1 MSKITE
7 KFRSKKKQSQRI
19 TDANIEERR
28 EEVIAR
34 GKKFKYPFQYA
45 KHRLVIITVIIG
57 VVALATFSIF
67 GWLQLYKFQNMS
79 DIVYRF
85 TKVIP
90 MPVAEVDGAQV
101 RYSDYLMLYRS
112 SIQAIENQQGKLTD
126 SEEDTLVKNQYK
138 RQALDSAI
146 QYAYALK
153 LADELDIKI
162 TDEQVEEVAREHRTV
177 DGVERSDSAFQE
189 IIFHNFGLS
198 VNEYKRLLMLSLA
211 KKEVSERIDTNATD
225 LTKEVEKALA
235 TNNND
240 FAATAEEISNENVMV
255 EETGGMVD
263 SMNLDGGR
271 ATVAATLDKG
281 AVSDPFVSKNGDG
294 FYIVKL
300 IDKSDTQVN
309 YVSIFIRFTEF
320 DNRIK
325 AFAEDDKIHEYIK
338 VD

>member
-1 MSKITE
+1 MNKLTE
-7 KFRSKKKQSQRI
+7 KLRSKKKASQRI

-28 EEVIAR
+28 EEVISR

-57 VVALATFSIF
+57 VVALAAFSVI
-67 GWLQLYKFQNMS
+67 GWLQLYHFQNMS

-90 MPVAEVDGAQV
+90 MPVAEIDGTNV

-112 SIQAIENQQGKLTD
+112 SVQAIENQQGKLTD
-126 SEEDTLVKNQYK
+126 SEEDTLIKNQYK
-138 RQALDSAI
+138 RQALDNAI

-162 TDEQVEEVAREHRTV
+162 TDEQIDEVAREHRTV

-198 VNEYKRLLMLSLA
+198 VSEYRRLLMLSLT
-211 KKEVSERIDTNATD
+211 KKEVSERVDTNATNLSNKVKELIETKKSD
-225 LTKEVEKALA
+225 LSAIA
-235 TNNND
+235 G
-240 FAATAEEISNENVMV
+240 EISDENVMY
-255 EETGGMVD
+255 EETGDMVD
-263 SMNLDGGR
+263 IMNLDGGR
-271 ATVAATLDKG
+271 ATVAATLERG
-281 AVSDPFVSKNGDG
+281 EISEPFASKNGDG
-294 FYIVKL
+294 FYFVQLVSKT
-300 IDKSDTQVN
+300 DSQVS
-309 YVSIFIRFTEF
+309 YTSIFIKFTEF
-320 DNRIK
+320 DTRIK
-325 AFAEDDKIHEYIK
+325 NFSEEGKIKEYIK

>member
-1 MSKITE
+1 MNKLSE
-7 KFRSKKKQSQRI
+7 KLRSKKKASGRI

-57 VVALATFSIF
+57 VVALATFSVV
-67 GWLQLYKFQNMS
+67 GWLQLYQFQNMS

-90 MPVAEVDGAQV
+90 MPVAEIDGTHV

-112 SIQAIENQQGKLTD
+112 SVQAIENQQGKLTD
-126 SEEDTLVKNQYK
+126 SEEDTLIKNQYK
-138 RQALDSAI
+138 RQALDNAI

-162 TDEQVEEVAREHRTV
+162 TDEQIDEVAREHRTV

-198 VNEYKRLLMLSLA
+198 VSEYKRLLMLSLT
-211 KKEVSERIDTNATD
+211 KKEVSERVDTNATNLSNEVKELIASGDGD
-225 LTKEVEKALA
+225 LAVVA
-235 TNNND
+235 N
-240 FAATAEEISNENVMV
+240 EIDNENVMF

-263 SMNLDGGR
+263 VMNLDGGR
-271 ATVAATLDKG
+271 ATVASTLEKG
-281 AVSDPFVSKNGDG
+281 EVSEPFASKNGDG
-294 FYIVKL
+294 YYFVKL
-300 IDKSDTQVN
+300 ISKSDSQVD
-309 YVSIFIRFTEF
+309 YVSIFIKFTEF

-325 AFAEDDKIHEYIK
+325 TFSEEGKIKEYIK

>member
-1 MSKITE
+1 MNKISE
-7 KFRSKKKQSQRI
+7 KIRSKKKSSGRI

-28 EEVIAR
+28 EEVISR

-57 VVALATFSIF
+57 VVALAAFSVI
-67 GWLQLYKFQNMS
+67 GWLQLYQFQNMS

-90 MPVAEVDGAQV
+90 MPVADVDGTHV

-112 SIQAIENQQGKLTD
+112 SVQAIENQQGKLTD
-126 SEEDTLVKNQYK
+126 SDEDTLIKNQYK
-138 RQALDSAI
+138 RQALDSAT

-153 LADELDIKI
+153 LADDLDIKI
-162 TDEQVEEVAREHRTV
+162 TDEQIDEVAREHRTV
-177 DGVERSDSAFQE
+177 DGVERSDSAFEE

-198 VNEYKRLLMLSLA
+198 VSEYKRLLMLSLT
-211 KKEVSERIDTNATD
+211 KKEVSEKIDSNAAE
-225 LTKEVEKALA
+225 LSGEVKELIGSK
-235 TNNND
+235 NND
-240 FAATAEEISNENVMV
+240 LAAVAEELGNDKVMF

-271 ATVAATLDKG
+271 STVAATLEKG
-281 AVSDPFVSKNGDG
+281 EVSERFVSKNGDG
-294 FYIVKL
+294 YYFVKL
-300 IDKSDTQVN
+300 IDKTESQVN
-309 YVSIFIRFTEF
+309 YVSIFVRFTEF
-320 DNRIK
+320 DKRIRS
-325 AFAEDDKIHEYIK
+325 FSEENKIKEYIK